1 MHYEKGE
8 ALSQVLKAP
17 RRQVQ
22 HGKMREAIK
31 IHQWRQQRVSII
43 GSYGSGSLHQLGGGI
58 TRLMSVAVRLVTVT
72 WRRWLHERRSK
83 EGGEET
89 SKEGGKEASA
99 LASPTASVDDGLRE
113 KAPKRDDDATKI

>member
-43 GSYGSGSLHQLGGGI
+43 GSYGSGSLHQLRGGI
-58 TRLMSVAVRLVTVT
+58 TRLMSVVVRLVTVT

-83 EGGEET
+83 RRRGRNEQGGREEVRLRHRHRR
-89 SKEGGKEASA
+89 SRR
-99 LASPTASVDDGLRE
+99 SVMD
-113 KAPKRDDDATKI
+113 